1 MVSLNMI
8 TSYEAERKIPMFD
21 AITCMATAIFF
32 EARGEPPVGRIAVA
46 QTIQQ
51 RVYDYRFPDNVCDV
65 VKQGNYYS
73 WDTSIPIKWE
83 CQFTFW
89 CDGKPEKIDDMVAW
103 GFAIDIA
110 EAVMAGYLFDV
121 TNGATHYHAY
131 YVSPSWSEK
140 FTRTVRINDHIFYRW
155 EHE

>member
-1 MVSLNMI
+1 MI
-8 TSYEAERKIPMFD
+8 TFSEVERKRQMFD
-21 AITCMATAIFF
+21 ALTCLATAIYF

-46 QTIQQ
+46 QTVLQ
-51 RVYDYRFPDNVCDV
+51 RVYDHRFPDNVCDV

-73 WDTSIPIKWE
+73 WDNTKPIKWE

-89 CDGKPEKIDDMVAW
+89 CDGKPEKIDDMLSW
-103 GFAIDIA
+103 GFSLDIA

-131 YVSPSWSEK
+131 YVKPSWSEK

-155 EHE
+155 EIE